1 SHHQEASMTQPTR
14 RLVVGLGLA
23 AMAIVVLATLFIRP
37 SSSATTYLVVDV
49 ATIDQGSSVVVRG
62 PNVAGDAVGGGR
74 VAGAR
79 RGLLFTRGGLQEI
92 SGLSGSD
99 YTTVF
104 GINHVGDTVGSSN
117 TADALR
123 AFRNTRA
130 GAIGELPPLA
140 GDTASVAFAV
150 NKRGEAVGFTS
161 GQGGEQAV
169 LWAADNS
176 GTVLPGAAGAPG
188 RRAVGVNG
196 GGGPGCAANTR
207 AGVGGS
213 LL

>member
-1 SHHQEASMTQPTR
+1 MTQPTH
-14 RLVVGLGLA
+14 RLVVGFCLA

-104 GINHVGDTVGSSN
+104 GINDVGEAAVGSSN
-117 TADALR
+117 SITAVR
-123 AFRNTRA
+123 AFRTTR
-130 GAIGELPPLA
+130 
-140 GDTASVAFAV
+140 T
-150 NKRGEAVGFTS
+150 
-161 GQGGEQAV
+161 GGVRE
-169 LWAADNS
+169 
-176 GTVLPGAAGAPG
+176 
-188 RRAVGVNG
+188 
-196 GGGPGCAANTR
+196 
-207 AGVGGS
+207 
-213 LL
+213 